1 MKKSKYW
8 QQRFKLVE
16 EASHKEAI
24 KTYKEIEPSFIK
36 AQREINAQIQVWYGR
51 FAENNEMTLAEARK
65 VLNANELK
73 EFRWDVE
80 DFIKYG
86 KENAINQKWMKE
98 LENASAKFH
107 ITRLEFLL
115 LRNQQTMEVLFG
127 NELDQVDQMARRII
141 SEGYY
146 KSIYE
151 VQKGFGLGFNI
162 SGIDDK
168 ELNLLVSKP
177 WAGDGKNF
185 SSRIWQRKE
194 QMVNDLQKEL
204 TRNLILGK
212 APDES
217 IKNLERFVD
226 KKIKNTRNAAGRLVM
241 TESAYF
247 HSLSQKKAF
256 DELDVD
262 EYEIVATLD
271 SRTSEICQDMDGKHF
286 PMEDYKAGI
295 TAPPFHVYCRSTTV
309 PYFDDEFTLGEERAA
324 RDKDEKTFFVPGDM
338 KYKEWRIKVE
348 NSEFGY
354 NISNKKGGLAR
365 EIVKILPDISEIKTD
380 EDRKKFANKLIENMG
395 VDASKIDISIEPSDD
410 SQGFCQF
417 SDEITDDTLYYG
429 RYVLNRDDKR
439 SIAYKVKTA
448 FHEAFHLRANGL
460 PWDGYS
466 FGQINQKWLSLEETF
481 TESAAHYLMSE
492 YGVESK
498 LAPAYPAFLGK
509 NLPRLKQLDKYAGC
523 NTISD
528 FGKIALEDRL
538 NNVGSKWLKLY
549 DEMSKKKVT
558 KDYYSQYFDY
568 IEGNKDSLFDLMFEN
583 SPGYEDYRDR
593 MKIDLKNAMNSDLED
608 LSSNEEFVFYSI
620 ITCAMQKVGVK

>member
-8 QQRFKLVE
+8 QQRFSFVE

-36 AQREINAQIQVWYGR
+36 AQREINSQIQVWYGR
-51 FAENNEMTLAEARK
+51 FAKNNEMTLAEARK

-107 ITRLEFLL
+107 ITRLESLL

-177 WAGDGKNF
+177 WAGDGKSF
-185 SSRIWQRKE
+185 SSRIWQRKG
-194 QMVNDLQKEL
+194 QMVNDLQKVL

-212 APDES
+212 APDEA

-256 DELDVD
+256 DELDVE

-271 SRTSEICQDMDGKHF
+271 SRTSEICRDMDGKHF

-309 PYFDDEFTLGEERAA
+309 PYFDDEFTLGEERAS
-324 RDKDEKTFFVPGDM
+324 RDKDGKTINIDASITYKKWKRWIDSDYKDNAFEILTNKEKQAIT
-338 KYKEWRIKVE
+338 KYKSSESYKINEKLYNDSKLSKKEKDFIYNLDKALEKMPSYEGDLVRDLYFADINALNEFIESHKVGDVKEYASYISTTKSNSYNEAANVRIYINNSKMGKDISSIGLDEEEVLYQRNSKFIVE
-348 NSEFGY
+348 N
-354 NISNKKGGLAR
+354 K
-365 EIVKILPDISEIKTD
+365 
-380 EDRKKFANKLIENMG
+380 
-395 VDASKIDISIEPSDD
+395 ISINDVW
-410 SQGFCQF
+410 F
-417 SDEITDDTLYYG
+417 L
-429 RYVLNRDDKR
+429 
-439 SIAYKVKTA
+439 
-448 FHEAFHLRANGL
+448 HLRE
-460 PWDGYS
+460 
-466 FGQINQKWLSLEETF
+466 K
-481 TESAAHYLMSE
+481 
-492 YGVESK
+492 
-498 LAPAYPAFLGK
+498 
-509 NLPRLKQLDKYAGC
+509 
-523 NTISD
+523 
-528 FGKIALEDRL
+528 
-538 NNVGSKWLKLY
+538 
-549 DEMSKKKVT
+549 
-558 KDYYSQYFDY
+558 
-568 IEGNKDSLFDLMFEN
+568 
-583 SPGYEDYRDR
+583 
-593 MKIDLKNAMNSDLED
+593 
-608 LSSNEEFVFYSI
+608 
-620 ITCAMQKVGVK
+620 

>member
-1 MKKSKYW
+1 MKNYW

-24 KTYKEIEPSFIK
+24 KTYKEIEPAFMK
-36 AQREINAQIQVWYGR
+36 AQREINSQIQVWYGR

-65 VLNANELK
+65 TLNANELK
-73 EFRWDVE
+73 EFHWDVE

-107 ITRLEFLL
+107 ITRLESLL

-127 NELDQVDQMARRII
+127 NELDQVDQMARKII

-185 SSRIWQRKE
+185 SSRIWQRKG

-212 APDES
+212 TPDEA

-256 DELDVD
+256 DELDVE

-286 PMEDYKAGI
+286 PMEDYQAGI

-324 RDKDEKTFFVPGDM
+324 RDKDGKTFYVPGDM
-338 KYKEWRIKVE
+338 KYKDWKIKVE

-354 NISNKKGGLAR
+354 DVNNKEGGLAR
-365 EIVKILPDISEIKTD
+365 EIAKGLPDISEIKTD

-395 VDASKIDISIEPSDD
+395 VDASKIDISIESSDG
-410 SQGFCQF
+410 SQGYCQF
-417 SDEITDDTLYYG
+417 SDEITADTLHYG
-429 RYVLNRDDKR
+429 RYVLNRDDER
-439 SIAYKVKTA
+439 SINYKIKTA
-448 FHEAFHLRANGL
+448 FHEAFHLRATGL
-460 PWDGYS
+460 PWDGYY
-466 FGQINQKWLSLEETF
+466 FGRINDKWLSLEETF
-481 TESAAHYLMSE
+481 TESTAHYLTSE
-492 YGVESK
+492 YGIKSK
-498 LAPAYPAFLGK
+498 LAPSYPELLAK

-538 NNVGSKWLKLY
+538 NNVGSIWTNLY

-558 KDYYSQYFDY
+558 KDYYAQYFDY
-568 IEGNKDSLFDLMFEN
+568 IKENKDSLFNLMFEN
-583 SPGYEDYRDR
+583 SPGYEDYREH
-593 MKIDLKNAMNSDLED
+593 MKVDLENTMNSDLEN
-608 LSSNEEFVFYSI
+608 LTSNQELVFYSI

>member
-1 MKKSKYW
+1 MKRSKYW
-8 QQRFKLVE
+8 QQRFGLVE

-51 FAENNEMTLAEARK
+51 FAKNNEMTLADARK

-86 KENAINQKWMKE
+86 KENAINQKWVKE

-107 ITRLEFLL
+107 ITRLESLL

-185 SSRIWQRKE
+185 SSRIWQRKG

-212 APDES
+212 APNEA

-256 DELDVD
+256 DELDVE

-286 PMEDYKAGI
+286 PMEDYQAGI

-309 PYFDDEFTLGEERAA
+309 PYFDDEFTIGEERAA
-324 RDKDEKTFFVPGDM
+324 RDKDGKTFYMPGDM
-338 KYKEWRIKVE
+338 KYKDWKKYISGEFDDLEGLYERE
-348 NSEFGY
+348 NKY
-354 NISNKKGGLAR
+354 VVNNI
-365 EIVKILPDISEIKTD
+365 I
-380 EDRKKFANKLIENMG
+380 
-395 VDASKIDISIEPSDD
+395 
-410 SQGFCQF
+410 
-417 SDEITDDTLYYG
+417 
-429 RYVLNRDDKR
+429 
-439 SIAYKVKTA
+439 
-448 FHEAFHLRANGL
+448 NG
-460 PWDGYS
+460 
-466 FGQINQKWLSLEETF
+466 T
-481 TESAAHYLMSE
+481 
-492 YGVESK
+492 YGVEINNEK
-498 LAPAYPAFLGK
+498 QEPHMEATAKKGK
-509 NLPRLKQLDKYAGC
+509 SYLFDDVDPQELFNNYAGTGIMELDRRGNKTNKEIC
-523 NTISD
+523 RANRFIGINGSD
-528 FGKIALEDRL
+528 GARTKVFKIHH
-538 NNVGSKWLKLY
+538 
-549 DEMSKKKVT
+549 SKKRT
-558 KDYYSQYFDY
+558 H
-568 IEGNKDSLFDLMFEN
+568 IA
-583 SPGYEDYRDR
+583 PC
-593 MKIDLKNAMNSDLED
+593 LE
-608 LSSNEEFVFYSI
+608 
-620 ITCAMQKVGVK
+620 KGVKDDN

>member
-1 MKKSKYW
+1 MKNYW

-24 KTYKEIEPSFIK
+24 KTYKEIEPAFIK
-36 AQREINAQIQVWYGR
+36 AQREINSQIQVWYGR
-51 FAENNEMTLAEARK
+51 FAKNNEITLADARK

-73 EFRWDVE
+73 EFHWDVE

-107 ITRLEFLL
+107 ITRLESLL

-127 NELDQVDQMARRII
+127 NELDQVDQMARKII

-185 SSRIWQRKE
+185 SSRIWQRKG

-212 APDES
+212 TPDEA

-256 DELDVD
+256 DELDVE

-286 PMEDYKAGI
+286 PMEDYQAGI

-324 RDKDEKTFFVPGDM
+324 RDKDGKTFYVPGDM
-338 KYKEWRIKVE
+338 KYKDWKIKVE

-354 NISNKKGGLAR
+354 DVNNKEGGLVR
-365 EIVKILPDISEIKTD
+365 EIVKGLPDISEIKTD

-395 VDASKIDISIEPSDD
+395 VDASKIDISIESSDG
-410 SQGFCQF
+410 SQGYCQF
-417 SDEITDDTLYYG
+417 SDEITADTLHYG
-429 RYVLNRDDKR
+429 RYVLNRDDER
-439 SIAYKVKTA
+439 SINYKIKTA
-448 FHEAFHLRANGL
+448 FHEAFHLRATGL
-460 PWDGYS
+460 PWDGYY
-466 FGQINQKWLSLEETF
+466 FGRINDKWLSLEETF
-481 TESAAHYLMSE
+481 TESAAHYLTSE
-492 YGVESK
+492 YGIKSK
-498 LAPAYPAFLGK
+498 LAPSYPELLAK

-538 NNVGSKWLKLY
+538 NNVGSIWTNLY
-549 DEMSKKKVT
+549 DEMSKKTVT
-558 KDYYSQYFDY
+558 KDYYAQYFDY
-568 IEGNKDSLFDLMFEN
+568 IKENKDSLFNLMFEN
-583 SPGYEDYRDR
+583 SPGYEDYREH
-593 MKIDLKNAMNSDLED
+593 MKVDLENAMNSDLEN
-608 LSSNEEFVFYSI
+608 LTSNQELVFYSI

>member
-1 MKKSKYW
+1 MKNYW

-24 KTYKEIEPSFIK
+24 KTYKEIEPAFMK
-36 AQREINAQIQVWYGR
+36 AQREINSQIQVWYGR

-65 VLNANELK
+65 TLNANELK
-73 EFRWDVE
+73 EFHWDVE

-107 ITRLEFLL
+107 ITRLESLL

-127 NELDQVDQMARRII
+127 NELDQVDQMARKII

-185 SSRIWQRKE
+185 SSRIWQRKG

-212 APDES
+212 TPDEA

-256 DELDVD
+256 DELDVE

-286 PMEDYKAGI
+286 PMEDYQAGI

-324 RDKDEKTFFVPGDM
+324 RDKDEKTFYVPGDM
-338 KYKEWRIKVE
+338 KYKDWKIKVE

-354 NISNKKGGLAR
+354 DVNNKEGGLAR
-365 EIVKILPDISEIKTD
+365 EIVKGLPDISEIKTD

-395 VDASKIDISIEPSDD
+395 VDASKIDISIESSDG
-410 SQGFCQF
+410 SQGYCQF
-417 SDEITDDTLYYG
+417 SDEITADTLHYG
-429 RYVLNRDDKR
+429 RYVLNRDDER
-439 SIAYKVKTA
+439 SINYKIKTA
-448 FHEAFHLRANGL
+448 FHEAFHLRATGL
-460 PWDGYS
+460 PWDGYY
-466 FGQINQKWLSLEETF
+466 FGRINDKWLSLEETF
-481 TESAAHYLMSE
+481 TESAAHYLTSE
-492 YGVESK
+492 YGIKSK
-498 LAPAYPAFLGK
+498 LAPSYPELLAK

-538 NNVGSKWLKLY
+538 NNVGSIWTNLY

-558 KDYYSQYFDY
+558 KDYYAQYFDY
-568 IEGNKDSLFDLMFEN
+568 IKENKDSLFNLMFEN
-583 SPGYEDYRDR
+583 SPGYEDYREH
-593 MKIDLKNAMNSDLED
+593 MKVDLENAMNSDLEN
-608 LSSNEEFVFYSI
+608 LTSNQELVFYSI

>member
-107 ITRLEFLL
+107 ITRLESLL

-185 SSRIWQRKE
+185 SSRIWQRKG

-286 PMEDYKAGI
+286 PMEDYQAGI

-309 PYFDDEFTLGEERAA
+309 PYFDDEFTLDEERAA
-324 RDKDEKTFFVPGDM
+324 RDKDEKTFYVPCDM
-338 KYKEWRIKVE
+338 KYKDWKKKVE
-348 NSEFGY
+348 SSKFGY

-365 EIVKILPDISEIKTD
+365 EIVKSLPDISEIKTD
-380 EDRKKFANKLIENMG
+380 EDRKKFAEKVINNMG
-395 VDASKIDISIEPSDD
+395 VDASEIDVSIEPSDD

-417 SDEITDDTLYYG
+417 SDKITDDTLYYG

-460 PWDGYS
+460 PRDGYS

-538 NNVGSKWLKLY
+538 NNIGSKWLKLY
-549 DEMSKKKVT
+549 DEMSKKTVT
-558 KDYYSQYFDY
+558 KDYYAQYFDY
-568 IEGNKDSLFDLMFEN
+568 IEENKDSLFDLMFEN
-583 SPGYEDYRDR
+583 SPGYEGYRDR

>member
-1 MKKSKYW
+1 MSNYW

-24 KTYKEIEPSFIK
+24 KTYKEIEPAFIK

-65 VLNANELK
+65 TLNANELK

-107 ITRLEFLL
+107 ITRLESLL

-141 SEGYY
+141 TEGYY
-146 KSIYE
+146 KSIFE

-185 SSRIWQRKE
+185 SSRIWQRKG

-212 APDES
+212 APDEA

-256 DELDVD
+256 DELDVE

-295 TAPPFHVYCRSTTV
+295 NAPPFHVYCRSTTV
-309 PYFDDEFTLGEERAA
+309 PYFDDESTLGEERFA
-324 RDKDEKTFFVPGDM
+324 RGKDKKTFYVPGDM
-338 KYKEWRIKVE
+338 KYKEWLEWVESPEKGYNGIKISGSYYSKAKFKSQKSLDQHYDKHKDEFENINKEEYLEKAKSLLVKNLSDNILGFMSKEKFIFKYDVKNNEFVVLRPDGRIATFMKPKKGLDYWNGQEVKYGKVE
-348 NSEFGY
+348 
-354 NISNKKGGLAR
+354 
-365 EIVKILPDISEIKTD
+365 
-380 EDRKKFANKLIENMG
+380 
-395 VDASKIDISIEPSDD
+395 
-410 SQGFCQF
+410 
-417 SDEITDDTLYYG
+417 
-429 RYVLNRDDKR
+429 
-439 SIAYKVKTA
+439 
-448 FHEAFHLRANGL
+448 
-460 PWDGYS
+460 
-466 FGQINQKWLSLEETF
+466 
-481 TESAAHYLMSE
+481 
-492 YGVESK
+492 
-498 LAPAYPAFLGK
+498 
-509 NLPRLKQLDKYAGC
+509 
-523 NTISD
+523 
-528 FGKIALEDRL
+528 
-538 NNVGSKWLKLY
+538 
-549 DEMSKKKVT
+549 
-558 KDYYSQYFDY
+558 
-568 IEGNKDSLFDLMFEN
+568 
-583 SPGYEDYRDR
+583 
-593 MKIDLKNAMNSDLED
+593 
-608 LSSNEEFVFYSI
+608 
-620 ITCAMQKVGVK
+620 

>member
-24 KTYKEIEPSFIK
+24 KTYKEIEPAFIK
-36 AQREINAQIQVWYGR
+36 AQREINTQIQVWYGR
-51 FAENNEMTLAEARK
+51 FAKNNEMTLADVRK
-65 VLNANELK
+65 ALNANELK

-98 LENASAKFH
+98 LENASVKFH
-107 ITRLEFLL
+107 ITRLESLL

-127 NELDQVDQMARRII
+127 NEIDQVDQMARRII

-151 VQKGFGLGFNI
+151 VQKGFGLGFDI

-185 SSRIWQRKE
+185 SARIWQRKG
-194 QMVNDLQKEL
+194 QMVNDLQKKL

-256 DELDVD
+256 DELDVE

-286 PMEDYKAGI
+286 PMEDYQAGI

-324 RDKDEKTFFVPGDM
+324 RDKDGKTFYVPGEIT
-338 KYKEWRIKVE
+338 YEEWFAALDKPYYE
-348 NSEFGY
+348 
-354 NISNKKGGLAR
+354 ISKSVIYRLKSKNKKLSELNEVIVNGEILKVDGKKVILDHNKHELDYAKWIVNELGGDLGLHPRVVLPKNINTPDYIWNEEKWDLKTINNHGNSTLSNA
-365 EIVKILPDISEIKTD
+365 IKKAKKQTNNVILDIQIDSYTD
-380 EDRKKFANKLIENMG
+380 EI
-395 VDASKIDISIEPSDD
+395 
-410 SQGFCQF
+410 
-417 SDEITDDTLYYG
+417 
-429 RYVLNRDDKR
+429 
-439 SIAYKVKTA
+439 
-448 FHEAFHLRANGL
+448 
-460 PWDGYS
+460 
-466 FGQINQKWLSLEETF
+466 
-481 TESAAHYLMSE
+481 
-492 YGVESK
+492 
-498 LAPAYPAFLGK
+498 
-509 NLPRLKQLDKYAGC
+509 
-523 NTISD
+523 
-528 FGKIALEDRL
+528 L
-538 NNVGSKWLKLY
+538 NNELLRIFNNKRLGFIDKIMITRKG
-549 DEMSKKKVT
+549 EFIGIFKKK
-558 KDYYSQYFDY
+558 K
-568 IEGNKDSLFDLMFEN
+568 
-583 SPGYEDYRDR
+583 
-593 MKIDLKNAMNSDLED
+593 
-608 LSSNEEFVFYSI
+608 
-620 ITCAMQKVGVK
+620 